1 MNCFPMLGKELII
14 STRTKDLTMLKDGI
28 LWFRRDS
35 RSGSKVPRLDRQ
47 MFEQLSKETTYQV
60 DLLEKV
66 YRLTELLKEITSTK
80 LKDNQ
85 VLKGGT
91 ALNFVHLDL
100 PRLSVDIDMDYIGS
114 TEKDHM
120 LDEREKIDRLS
131 RKIFDM
137 LDYEPE
143 LKETYA
149 LDKYDLYYKNS
160 VGNRD
165 RIKLEI
171 NYLKRSTILK
181 PIEMNLDHI
190 FDFEKFKVLTLKIE
204 ELFGRKLNALVRRA
218 TPKDLYD
225 IYRLLQSPL
234 KYDMDLTKKCFIF
247 SLCLD
252 SDPRKV
258 EYNAFEEI
266 TPHDV
271 WTSLT
276 PVLKKKENVEFEEMK
291 KEVKPVLEQM
301 CDFSKGEKRF
311 IRTLFDDEKYEI
323 EILFEDYPYNESILE
338 HPGIEWRLKN
348 L

>member
-1 MNCFPMLGKELII
+1 
-14 STRTKDLTMLKDGI
+14 
-28 LWFRRDS
+28 
-35 RSGSKVPRLDRQ
+35 

-66 YRLTELLKEITSTK
+66 YRLTELLKEITSTE
-80 LKDNQ
+80 LKNIL

-91 ALNFVHLDL
+91 AINFIHLDL

-114 TEKDHM
+114 TDKDYM

-131 RKIFDM
+131 RKIFNI

-143 LKETYA
+143 LKKVYA
-149 LDKYDLYYKNS
+149 LDRYDLYYNNS

-181 PIEMNLDHI
+181 PVEMNFDHI
-190 FDFEKFKVLTLKIE
+190 FELEEFKVLTLKIE

-225 IYRLLQSPL
+225 IYRLIKSSL
-234 KYDMDLTKKCFIF
+234 KYDMDLMKKCFIF
-247 SLCLD
+247 SLCLNG
-252 SDPRKV
+252 DPREI
-258 EYNAFEEI
+258 EYDVFEEI

-276 PVLKKKENVEFEEMK
+276 PLLRKEEKIEFDDME
-291 KEVKPVLEQM
+291 KEVKPVLGYM
-301 CDFSKGEKRF
+301 CDFSEREEKF
-311 IRTLFDDEKYEI
+311 IQTFFDDKEYKI
-323 EILFEDYPYNESILE
+323 EILFEDNIYNENVLE

>member
-1 MNCFPMLGKELII
+1 
-14 STRTKDLTMLKDGI
+14 
-28 LWFRRDS
+28 
-35 RSGSKVPRLDRQ
+35 

-66 YRLTELLKEITSTK
+66 YRLTELLKEITSTE
-80 LKDNQ
+80 LKETLI
-85 VLKGGT
+85 LKGGT
-91 ALNFVHLDL
+91 AINFIHLDL

-114 TEKDHM
+114 TDKNHM

-131 RKIFDM
+131 RKIFNI

-149 LDKYDLYYKNS
+149 LDRYDLYYKNS

-181 PIEMNLDHI
+181 PVEMNFDHI
-190 FDFEKFKVLTLKIE
+190 FELEEFKVLTLKIE
-204 ELFGRKLNALVRRA
+204 ELFGRKLSALVRRA

-225 IYRLLQSPL
+225 IYMLIKSSLE
-234 KYDMDLTKKCFIF
+234 YDRDLMKKCFIF

-252 SDPRKV
+252 GDPREI
-258 EYNAFEEI
+258 EYNVFEEI

-276 PVLKKKENVEFEEMK
+276 PLLKKEEKIEFDEMK
-291 KEVKPVLEQM
+291 EEVKPVLDYM
-301 CDFSKGEKRF
+301 CDFSEREEKF
-311 IRTLFDDEKYEI
+311 IRTFFDDKEYKI
-323 EILFEDYPYNESILE
+323 EILFEDNSYNKNVLE

>member
-1 MNCFPMLGKELII
+1 
-14 STRTKDLTMLKDGI
+14 
-28 LWFRRDS
+28 
-35 RSGSKVPRLDRQ
+35 

-66 YRLTELLKEITSTK
+66 YRLTELLKEITSTE
-80 LKDNQ
+80 LKETLI
-85 VLKGGT
+85 LKGGT
-91 ALNFVHLDL
+91 AINFIHLDL

-114 TEKDHM
+114 TDKNHM

-131 RKIFDM
+131 RKIFNI

-149 LDKYDLYYKNS
+149 LDRYDLYYKNS

-181 PIEMNLDHI
+181 PVEMNFDHI
-190 FDFEKFKVLTLKIE
+190 FELEEFKVLTLKIE
-204 ELFGRKLNALVRRA
+204 ELFGRKLSALVRRA

-225 IYRLLQSPL
+225 IYRLIKSSLE
-234 KYDMDLTKKCFIF
+234 YDRDLMKKCFIF

-252 SDPRKV
+252 GDPREI
-258 EYNAFEEI
+258 EYNVFEEI

-276 PVLKKKENVEFEEMK
+276 PLLKKEEKIEFDEMK
-291 KEVKPVLEQM
+291 EEVKPVLDYM
-301 CDFSKGEKRF
+301 CDFSEREEKF
-311 IRTLFDDEKYEI
+311 IRTFFDDKEYKI
-323 EILFEDYPYNESILE
+323 EILFEDNSYNKNVLE

>member
-1 MNCFPMLGKELII
+1 
-14 STRTKDLTMLKDGI
+14 
-28 LWFRRDS
+28 
-35 RSGSKVPRLDRQ
+35 

-66 YRLTELLKEITSTK
+66 YRLTELLKEITSTE
-80 LKDNQ
+80 LKETL

-91 ALNFVHLDL
+91 AINFIHLDL

-114 TEKDHM
+114 TDKNHM
-120 LDEREKIDRLS
+120 LDERRKIDRLS
-131 RKIFDM
+131 RKIFNI

-149 LDKYDLYYKNS
+149 LDRYDLYYKNS

-181 PIEMNLDHI
+181 PVEMNFDHI
-190 FDFEKFKVLTLKIE
+190 FELEEFKVLTLKIE
-204 ELFGRKLNALVRRA
+204 ELFGRKLSALVRRA

-225 IYRLLQSPL
+225 IYGLLKSSL
-234 KYDMDLTKKCFIF
+234 EYDMNLMKKCFIF

-252 SDPRKV
+252 GDPREI
-258 EYNAFEEI
+258 EYNVFEEI
-266 TPHDV
+266 THHDV

-276 PVLKKKENVEFEEMK
+276 PLLKKEEKIEFDEMK
-291 KEVKPVLEQM
+291 EEVKPVLEYM
-301 CDFSKGEKRF
+301 CDFSEREEKF
-311 IRTLFDDEKYEI
+311 IRTFFDDKEYKI
-323 EILFEDYPYNESILE
+323 EILFEDNIYNESILE